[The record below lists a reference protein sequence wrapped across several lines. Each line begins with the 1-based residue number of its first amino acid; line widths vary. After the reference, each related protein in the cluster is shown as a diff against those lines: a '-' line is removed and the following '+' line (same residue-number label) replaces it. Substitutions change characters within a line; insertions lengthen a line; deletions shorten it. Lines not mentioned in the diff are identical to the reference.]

1 MEWIRVF
8 SKYPHSSI
16 SQLAVLITSKYSIC
30 FQNLVN
36 SLAEGMCNLPDTS
49 NISNKI
55 IWNSSFL
62 PWDLHDL
69 RVIYFFILLV
79 FNFSCSYSL
88 KVIELFIIHL
98 LCLCCGNKS
107 TFFFVT
113 KFKNVLDWFRS
124 DRWHAPDCVQ
134 NNLVVTLSKWS
145 EYAYLDQS
153 DWIITIHFTVTK
165 ISFPRTAP
173 CGFILQTRLEKM
185 LHCSYT
191 WQLYFPVFNFA
202 KLKRNSGSCL
212 SHKTLLGLSPGKFF
226 HYNVPKECKKK
237 KNEQGKHSDLNK
249 QSCSLEIAY
258 SPTGYNKFYFTLNL
272 NKR

>member
-1 MEWIRVF
+1 M
-8 SKYPHSSI
+8 
-16 SQLAVLITSKYSIC
+16 LIQPESH
-30 FQNLVN
+30 
-36 SLAEGMCNLPDTS
+36 
-49 NISNKI
+49 
-55 IWNSSFL
+55 W
-62 PWDLHDL
+62 
-69 RVIYFFILLV
+69 VIYH
-79 FNFSCSYSL
+79 SL
-88 KVIELFIIHL
+88 TMSVLWEQVYL
-98 LCLCCGNKS
+98 
-107 TFFFVT
+107 FFVT
-113 KFKNVLDWFRS
+113 KLKNVLDWFRS

-153 DWIITIHFTVTK
+153 DWIIMIHFTVAK

-237 KNEQGKHSDLNK
+237 KMNK
-249 QSCSLEIAY
+249 ENTVIWI
-258 SPTGYNKFYFTLNL
+258 NNHVH
-272 NKR
+272 